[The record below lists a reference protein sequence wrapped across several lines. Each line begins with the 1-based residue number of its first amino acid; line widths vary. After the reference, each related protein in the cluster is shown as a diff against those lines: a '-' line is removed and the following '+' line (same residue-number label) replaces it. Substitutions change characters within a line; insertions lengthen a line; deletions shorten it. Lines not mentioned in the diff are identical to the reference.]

1 MKFMNKEMI
10 ERLSSVI
17 EVLGNIEVK
26 GKANLLNLGGCIAIL
41 EEMRQAC
48 VSSISQ
54 ETSETE

>member
-1 MKFMNKEMI
+1 MDKEMV

-41 EEMRQAC
+41 EEMRQTC
-48 VSSISQ
+48 VSSVSQ
-54 ETSETE
+54 KTSATKE

>member
-1 MKFMNKEMI
+1 MDKEMI

-41 EEMRQAC
+41 EEMRQTC
-48 VSSISQ
+48 VPSVSQ
-54 ETSETE
+54 KTSETKE